1 MNVLVVNS
9 GSSSLKFQVI
19 ATDLERIKQHT
30 DDRICRGEVEGI
42 GGEAII
48 RIQHRKEPAQTFT
61 ASLRDISAALDY
73 LVRYIASDRSGVTEI
88 KSTADLQA
96 VGHRVVHGGELF
108 EQSALIDDHVLKGI
122 EDCIELAPLHNP
134 NNINGI
140 LAARELF
147 GKAVPQVA
155 VFDTAFHHSLPEQ
168 AYLYAVPYHLYRRHR
183 IRRYGF
189 HGTSHR
195 YVAFRYRA
203 LRGLTREQTNIITL
217 HLGNGCSAAAIKGGS
232 SVDTSMGMTP
242 LEGLVM
248 GTRSGDLDPAVVN
261 VIARKEGLSASEV
274 DTLLNT
280 QSGLLGIS
288 GLTNDMR
295 ELQAELKEHD
305 DRRVRLAIEIFC
317 YRARKYIGAF
327 LASLG
332 GADAV
337 VFTGGIGENS
347 PDVRARI
354 CSGMEWAGLHLD
366 AAKNQD
372 TVGREDKISNDDSKL
387 LAYAIP
393 TDEELLIAR
402 DTVRVILGRAASV
415 VNRQRILNR
424 AKPVRG
430 FGFVDAV
437 LMSVV
442 RGIRFAGSGIFPW
455 RGRQSSAV
463 LAPGQQRPWPG

>member
-1 MNVLVVNS
+1 MNVLVLNL
-9 GSSSLKFQVI
+9 GSSSVKFQVI
-19 ATDLERIKQHT
+19 ATDLDRIKQFT
-30 DDRICRGEVEGI
+30 DERLCRGEVEGV

-48 RIQHRKEPAQTFT
+48 RIAHRENPAQTFT
-61 ASLRDISAALDY
+61 APLRDNSAALDY
-73 LVRYIASDRSGVTEI
+73 VIRYLASDQSGIAEI
-88 KSTADLQA
+88 KSTADIHA
-96 VGHRVVHGGELF
+96 VGHRVVHGGERF
-108 EQSALIDDHVLKGI
+108 SESALIDDQVLKGI
-122 EDCIELAPLHNP
+122 EDCIDLAPLHNP
-134 NNINGI
+134 SNIKGI
-140 LAARELF
+140 QAARAIF
-147 GKAVPQVA
+147 GKDVPQVA

-203 LRGLTREQTNIITL
+203 LRGLTRAETNIITL
-217 HLGNGCSAAAIKGGS
+217 HLGNGCSAAAIKKGS

-248 GTRSGDLDPAVVN
+248 GTRSGDLDPAIVN
-261 VIARKEGLSASEV
+261 VIARKEGLNASEV
-274 DTLLNT
+274 DSLLNT

-295 ELQAELKEHD
+295 ELLAELKEHD

-327 LASLG
+327 LASMG
-332 GADAV
+332 GAEAV

-347 PDVRARI
+347 PDVRAMI
-354 CSGMEWAGLHLD
+354 CTGLEWAGLHLD
-366 AAKNQD
+366 SAKNQQ
-372 TVGREDKISNDDSKL
+372 TIGREGQISTGDSSL

-402 DTVRVILGRAASV
+402 DTVRVILGVPHPS
-415 VNRQRILNR
+415 
-424 AKPVRG
+424 
-430 FGFVDAV
+430 
-437 LMSVV
+437 
-442 RGIRFAGSGIFPW
+442 
-455 RGRQSSAV
+455 
-463 LAPGQQRPWPG
+463 

>member
-1 MNVLVVNS
+1 MNVLVLNS

-19 ATDLERIKQHT
+19 ATDLQQIKQDK

-48 RIQHRKEPAQTFT
+48 RVQHRDDPTQTLT
-61 ASLRDISAALDY
+61 APLRDVGAALDY
-73 LVRYIASDRSGVTEI
+73 LVRYIASDRSRIAEI
-88 KSTADLQA
+88 KSTADVHA

-108 EQSALIDDHVLKGI
+108 SQSILVDDRVIKGI
-122 EDCIELAPLHNP
+122 EDCIDLAPLHNP
-134 NNINGI
+134 NNVKGI
-140 LAARELF
+140 LAARDLF
-147 GKAVPQVA
+147 GKDVPQVA
-155 VFDTAFHHSLPEQ
+155 VFDTSFHHSIPEQ
-168 AYLYAVPYHLYRRHR
+168 AYLYAIPYHLYRRHR
-183 IRRYGF
+183 VRRYGF

-217 HLGNGCSAAAIKGGS
+217 HLGNGCSAAAIKNGS

-248 GTRSGDLDPAVVN
+248 GTRSGDLDPAIVS
-261 VIARKEGLSASEV
+261 VIARKEALSSSEV

-305 DRRVRLAIEIFC
+305 DRRVRLAVEVFC
-317 YRARKYIGAF
+317 YRARKYIGAY
-327 LASLG
+327 LAVMA

-347 PDVRARI
+347 ADVRARI
-354 CSGMEWAGLHLD
+354 CSGMEWAGLRID
-366 AAKNQD
+366 AAKNEQ
-372 TVGREDKISNDDSKL
+372 TIGREGLISTEDSKL

-402 DTVRVILGRAASV
+402 DTVRVI
-415 VNRQRILNR
+415 
-424 AKPVRG
+424 RG
-430 FGFVDAV
+430 EPHP
-437 LMSVV
+437 S
-442 RGIRFAGSGIFPW
+442 
-455 RGRQSSAV
+455 
-463 LAPGQQRPWPG
+463 

>member
-1 MNVLVVNS
+1 MRKAEMNVLVLNS

-19 ATDLERIKQHT
+19 ATDL
-30 DDRICRGEVEGI
+30 DRIRDHKDERLCWGEVEGM

-48 RIQHRKEPAQTFT
+48 KFQPRSGPAKTLT
-61 ASLRDISAALDY
+61 AALRDVGAALDY
-73 LVRYIASDRSGVTEI
+73 IVRFIASDRSGVPEI
-88 KSTADLQA
+88 KHTGDFNA
-96 VGHRVVHGGELF
+96 VGHRVVHGGEMF
-108 EQSALIDDHVLKGI
+108 QESARIDDKVLKGI
-122 EDCIELAPLHNP
+122 EDCIDLAPLHNP
-134 NNINGI
+134 NNVKGI

-147 GKAVPQVA
+147 GSDLPQVA
-155 VFDTAFHHSLPEQ
+155 VFDTAFHSSIPEQ
-168 AYLYAVPYHLYRRHR
+168 AYLYALPYHLYRRHR

-217 HLGNGCSAAAIKGGS
+217 HLGNGCSAAAIRAGRS
-232 SVDTSMGMTP
+232 LDTSMGMTP

-248 GTRSGDLDPAVVN
+248 GTRSGDLDPAIVN
-261 VIARKEGLSASEV
+261 FIARKEGLSPSET

-295 ELQAELKEHD
+295 ELQSELKEHD

-317 YRARKYIGAF
+317 YRARKYIGAY
-327 LASLG
+327 LACMD
-332 GADAV
+332 GADAI

-354 CSGMEWAGLHLD
+354 CASMEWAGLHLD
-366 AAKNQD
+366 AQKNND
-372 TVGREDKISNDDSKL
+372 AIGREALISAGDSKL

-402 DTVRVILGRAASV
+402 DTVRVILGEPHPS
-415 VNRQRILNR
+415 
-424 AKPVRG
+424 
-430 FGFVDAV
+430 
-437 LMSVV
+437 
-442 RGIRFAGSGIFPW
+442 
-455 RGRQSSAV
+455 
-463 LAPGQQRPWPG
+463 